1 MRPVFTIYVA
11 AGVSLI
17 FALISVASH
26 GYVALS
32 ISRSIV
38 EHNARGETRSEAE
51 AQVNKAQ
58 DTMML
63 SICLAATQTIIILPP
78 EKSVSKIKCLRS
90 KRNSN
95 WDTANEHPP
104 CQA

>member
-38 EHNARGETRSEAE
+38 EHNAQGETRSEAE

-63 SICLAATQTIIILPP
+63 SICLAATQTIIIFTAR
-78 EKSVSKIKCLRS
+78 KISKQQCLRS

-95 WDTANEHPP
+95 WDTA
-104 CQA
+104 